1 MDIND
6 FGFEQEYFGLNGV
19 RGGRYRQLQKSN
31 TSFLNFTIEE
41 TPEYQTA
48 LRRHQS
54 VMEDLITAADKKA
67 EVDRFEKEVRN
78 MRLQRGLTGVQTGLS
93 TFNNVMAQLGFRPT
107 TTPTTTSTTQIA
119 GNQAQPRRFP
129 WGLVIGGVVVLGL
142 GVFAIYK
149 FRK

>member
-6 FGFEQEYFGLNGV
+6 FGIEQEYFGLNGG
-19 RGGRYRQLQKSN
+19 RGGRFRQLQKSN

-67 EVDRFEKEVRN
+67 EVDRFEKEIRN
-78 MRLQRGLTGVQTGLS
+78 LRLQRGITGVQTGLS
-93 TFNNVMAQLGFRPT
+93 TFNNVMAQLGFKPT
-107 TTPTTTSTTQIA
+107 TTPTTTSTTQIT
-119 GNQAQPRRFP
+119 GNQGQPRRFP

>member
-6 FGFEQEYFGLNGV
+6 FGFEQDYFGLNGV

-67 EVDRFEKEVRN
+67 EVDRFEREIRN
-78 MRLQRGLTGVQTGLS
+78 LRVSRGVSAVGTGLQ

-107 TTPTTTSTTQIA
+107 TTPTTGSTTQIV